1 MMADTPTP
9 APAHPPRQAK
19 APKRKKRANLRKA
32 KIKVV
37 PAHRIRRALTGS

>member
-1 MMADTPTP
+1 MAENPTP

-32 KIKVV
+32 KIKAV
-37 PAHRIRRALTGS
+37 PAHRIKRTLTGS